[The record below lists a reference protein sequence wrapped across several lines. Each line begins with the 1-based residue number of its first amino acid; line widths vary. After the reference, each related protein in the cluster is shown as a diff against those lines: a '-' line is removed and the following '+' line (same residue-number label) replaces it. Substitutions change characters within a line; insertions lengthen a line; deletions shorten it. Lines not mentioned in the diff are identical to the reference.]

1 MPVPAPVPFGGELGV
16 VRGVAVLFG
25 LGRGVLRHVVVR
37 EAAVVPPALSRV
49 AVVVVVAVA
58 TVRAGVL
65 AMPSVAAAVAVSIV
79 ATVLGVPPHTPQV
92 YGQQRLASSPQ
103 SGRSSAQNIFAYEQV
118 KCFQPGIWP
127 PRQVLS
133 GASAQTL
140 AAATVVVAA
149 EAAAAAAKV
158 VVVVVVVVSA
168 APAVVDVDVLAAVLA
183 FVGMVA
189 TAPTVVV
196 LAVRVVLV
204 VAVVVVV
211 VVASVVRG
219 GHGAVVLAPAGVWGG
234 VFVVTW
240 GWTVP
245 FGVVHDRAAKT
256 RHSHAPRR
264 SALAGRTPLP
274 LLCVGCCKVVCVLY
288 GCLTLGVGLQPHRIV
303 TNCAPQCS
311 IVRVYGAVPGVHT
324 EPGAGAGGLRVLVIV
339 VVVSLSVIGVGAA
352 VVGHGACVAVM
363 HAHFSAKHSHR
374 TASIRAP
381 QRSTV

>member
-1 MPVPAPVPFGGELGV
+1 
-16 VRGVAVLFG
+16 
-25 LGRGVLRHVVVR
+25 VR
-37 EAAVVPPALSRV
+37 EAAVIPAALSLV
-49 AVVVVVAVA
+49 AVVVGVAVA

-65 AMPSVAAAVAVSIV
+65 AMPSVAAAVAVAVSIV

-149 EAAAAAAKV
+149 EAAAEV

-204 VAVVVVV
+204 VLVVAVVVVA
-211 VVASVVRG
+211 VASVVRG
-219 GHGAVVLAPAGVWGG
+219 GHGAVVLAPAGVWGYA
-234 VFVVTW
+234 FVVTW

-245 FGVVHDRAAKT
+245 FGVVHGRAAKT

-264 SALAGRTPLP
+264 SALAGSAGRTPLP
-274 LLCVGCCKVVCVLY
+274 LLCVGCCTVVCVLY

-303 TNCAPQCS
+303 TNCAPQCL

-324 EPGAGAGGLRVLVIV
+324 EPGAGAGVLRVLVVV

-363 HAHFSAKHSHR
+363 HAHFSDKHSHR